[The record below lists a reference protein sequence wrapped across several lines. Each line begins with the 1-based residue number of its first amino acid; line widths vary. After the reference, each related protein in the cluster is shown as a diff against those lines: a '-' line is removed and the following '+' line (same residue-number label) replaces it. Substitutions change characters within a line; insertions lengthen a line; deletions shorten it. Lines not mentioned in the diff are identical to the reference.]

1 MTNQDLPD
9 TPDTEEIVED
19 ENLGLPSLFKNW
31 TQMYVFVL
39 GELVLLIGLFYMFTK
54 LFE

>member
-1 MTNQDLPD
+1 MTNQE
-9 TPDTEEIVED
+9 TPQEEQINTEED
-19 ENLGLPSLFKNW
+19 EKIGLPSIFKNW

-39 GELVLLIGLFYMFTK
+39 GELALLICLFYIFTK